1 MEGGLYQ
8 TLTKQ
13 STPKKDLSAAQKKEL
28 QTKLSELEDSNE
40 IFAAMSLIVEHAK
53 ATGESMP
60 PYLMETTEDG
70 ESSDFD
76 IKNLPR
82 ELRWILWK
90 FVGILSK
97 K

>member
-28 QTKLSELEDSNE
+28 RTKLSEIEDSNTV
-40 IFAAMSLIVEHAK
+40 FAIMSLIIEHAK

-60 PYLMETTEDG
+60 PYMMKTVGEDS
-70 ESSDFD
+70 EID